1 MPRRSWSKRRSP
13 ITGDLTVIAVPSGL
27 GAGDPKTRTPLTI
40 FVAAGLLL
48 SWNSPD

>member
-27 GAGDPKTRTPLTI
+27 GAGDPKPRTPLTI
-40 FVAAGLLL
+40 L
-48 SWNSPD
+48 SPPDCFSVGTVRT